1 MNSGISKYFLLELL
15 AQFSSDFN
23 SSRKRYE
30 EEYKREHV
38 IGMDIHLKT
47 YKAILKELDF
57 SNFIKYKQTQEK
69 KSTLRCASLCGV
81 EFFPHGKRG
90 ERGRSAK
97 WISSL
102 GSVYS

>member
-57 SNFIKYKQTQEK
+57 TNFINYTIFIFALDFFEIFSIKLLKVLCNFLKYLM
-69 KSTLRCASLCGV
+69 KS
-81 EFFPHGKRG
+81 
-90 ERGRSAK
+90 
-97 WISSL
+97 
-102 GSVYS
+102 

>member
-57 SNFIKYKQTQEK
+57 TNFINYTIFIFALDFFEIFSIKLLKVLCNFLK
-69 KSTLRCASLCGV
+69 CLMKS
-81 EFFPHGKRG
+81 
-90 ERGRSAK
+90 
-97 WISSL
+97 
-102 GSVYS
+102 